1 MTDDAKEKEEERKLR
16 AAEDAADEETA
27 RAVEEHA
34 AKEEARRD
42 AEDAKTSQEEDA
54 RAATELDPY
63 DLDSDAPLPPPVE
76 KVRSFVASFVVMMLC
91 LLGIELAFRDSPVDK
106 AIRKSY
112 HHVMKMEAYRK
123 MGGDIV
129 VTGSS
134 RMFHAAI
141 PHTMTQVLEETT
153 GHHYSVFNL
162 GIPAGRMPAFQ
173 MMANEAA
180 RHERRP
186 RLFIIGVDPVLWSCC
201 ETVSASHVAPMI
213 TPSAIPWLIRATWW
227 AYPEEAGSAI
237 AMGLSRALAERTDT
251 LEAYKTMVLP
261 GPPLNFEGLSY
272 GWISQGGRT
281 TAAVQEARA
290 KGRTVAYGK
299 LMDKSLGAKVFDV
312 NLEYLKWGIRELKR
326 AGIRVLVVGTPQAR
340 QLDANH
346 DAAHTYA
353 EAMAAVRKVTDETK
367 TPFHDFN
374 DFPGLENIDFV
385 DGDHMSEPGAQK
397 FTQIMTRTAVAP
409 LLQ

>member
-1 MTDDAKEKEEERKLR
+1 MTDDAKEEDEKKKKAEE
-16 AAEDAADEETA
+16 DSDEEDRSHEGSSALEQA
-27 RAVEEHA
+27 RA
-34 AKEEARRD
+34 
-42 AEDAKTSQEEDA
+42 S
-54 RAATELDPY
+54 TELDPY
-63 DLDSDAPLPPPVE
+63 DLDSEDPLPPPVE
-76 KVRSFVASFVVMMLC
+76 KVRSFVASFVVMVLC
-91 LLGIELAFRDSPVDK
+91 LVGIEFAFRDSPVDK

-141 PHTMTQVLEETT
+141 PHTMTQVLAETT
-153 GHHYSVFNL
+153 GRQYSVFNL

-180 RHERRP
+180 QHERRP

-213 TPSAIPWLIRATWW
+213 APSAIPWLVRATWW

-237 AMGLSRALAERTDT
+237 AMGLSRALAERTDA

-281 TAAVQEARA
+281 SAQIQEARA
-290 KGRTVAYGK
+290 KGRTTAYGK

-312 NLEYLKWGIRELKR
+312 NLQYLEWGIRELKR

-346 DAAHTYA
+346 DDAHTYA
-353 EAMAAVRKVTDETK
+353 EAMAAVRKVTEKTK

-397 FTQIMTRTAVAP
+397 FTQIMTRTAVLP